1 MRMRVCT
8 LVGVCRWPYPLPYIY
23 TPAQTFSKGFG
34 VSTSLPH
41 RPLKP
46 QILKKAHRPLKRVPR
61 RWGIYICTSG
71 GTNIIIRV
79 YFNSVN
85 EILPKIDKK
94 ST

>member
-8 LVGVCRWPYPLPYIY
+8 LVGVCRCPYPLPYIY

-46 QILKKAHRPLKRVPR
+46 PDTKKGPPAFKESPTEV
-61 RWGIYICTSG
+61 GIYIYVPRG
-71 GTNIIIRV
+71 V
-79 YFNSVN
+79 Q
-85 EILPKIDKK
+85 ILL
-94 ST
+94 